1 MDDDQDTERRR
12 SRRAKS
18 NVNYSKDQD
27 FSDEDVFEDSPLEDA
42 TPKRGRPKA
51 SRKSSGTRRKSA
63 PADAD
68 EDGMADDEEIQ
79 SNKPIFT
86 EKGYDPNLPPIRER
100 FPFMPEVELDGS
112 PRIDLIV
119 GRRPV
124 DDNGDE
130 ANGGDDVIDSDDSG
144 DDGGPRSRRRG
155 GEKKK
160 GDESPQK
167 EQGGVVEYE
176 YLIKHKNRSYL
187 HLEWKSG
194 ADLESM
200 NKSAK
205 TIYRRYLKK
214 IAQGL
219 DDDLE
224 SPEFDPSFIV
234 PQKIIAEKEQEMTL
248 ELTDKELIKWEK
260 QREKELAEDS
270 DDDSNDNSSDKK
282 NGDDVNANERDS
294 ERAVDAA
301 EKKGKRLIIVLKCF
315 LAGSLVPHASVFD
328 VLLQKKKFG
337 KMKST
342 GTI

>member
-1 MDDDQDTERRR
+1 MDDEQDTERRR

-27 FSDEDVFEDSPLEDA
+27 FSDEDIFEDSPIEDT

-51 SRKSSGTRRKSA
+51 SRKSTGTRRKPT
-63 PADAD
+63 PADVD
-68 EDGMADDEEIQ
+68 EDGMADDEEIR
-79 SNKPIFT
+79 SNKPVFT

-130 ANGGDDVIDSDDSG
+130 AKGSDDVIDSDDSG
-144 DDGGPRSRRRG
+144 DGGGPRSRRRG

-160 GDESPQK
+160 DDESPTK
-167 EQGGVVEYE
+167 EKVGVVEYE

-270 DDDSNDNSSDKK
+270 DNDSNDDPSDKK
-282 NGDDVNANERDS
+282 NEDDVHTNKGESS
-294 ERAVDAA
+294 ENLKAVDSA
-301 EKKGKRLIIVLKCF
+301 EKKGEILISVHVSSSPELWPLTLHSLMF
-315 LAGSLVPHASVFD
+315 LYRRRSMGR
-328 VLLQKKKFG
+328 
-337 KMKST
+337 
-342 GTI
+342 

>member
-1 MDDDQDTERRR
+1 
-12 SRRAKS
+12 
-18 NVNYSKDQD
+18 VNYSKDQD
-27 FSDEDVFEDSPLEDA
+27 FSDEDIFEDSPIEDT

-51 SRKSSGTRRKSA
+51 SRKSTGSRRKSA
-63 PADAD
+63 PVDAD
-68 EDGMADDEEIQ
+68 EDGMADDEEIR
-79 SNKPIFT
+79 SNKPVFT

-130 ANGGDDVIDSDDSG
+130 AKGSDDVIDSDDSG
-144 DDGGPRSRRRG
+144 DGARRRRRG
-155 GEKKK
+155 GEKIKD
-160 GDESPQK
+160 DESPMK
-167 EQGGVVEYE
+167 EKGGVVEYE

-224 SPEFDPSFIV
+224 NPEFDPSYIV

-270 DDDSNDNSSDKK
+270 DDDSNDESSDKK
-282 NGDDVNANERDS
+282 NEDDGHANKGESS
-294 ERAVDAA
+294 ENLKDVDTA
-301 EKKGKRLIIVLKCF
+301 EKKGEIFITVHVSF
-315 LAGSLVPHASVFD
+315 LAGTSV
-328 VLLQKKKFG
+328 
-337 KMKST
+337 T
-342 GTI
+342 NT